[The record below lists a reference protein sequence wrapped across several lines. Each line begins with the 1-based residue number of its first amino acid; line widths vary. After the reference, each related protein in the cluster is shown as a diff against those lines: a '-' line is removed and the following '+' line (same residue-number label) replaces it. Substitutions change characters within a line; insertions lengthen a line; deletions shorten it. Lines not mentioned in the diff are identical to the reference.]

1 MPPAPQ
7 KLLPFDFD
15 DDELLLWHCPKPRE
29 SYPGRWA
36 LIGIFLLLSAGL
48 AHSAFTAASHATA
61 GLLGFSGLFLV
72 LILVVLGNIS
82 FRNRVTR
89 RTHYILTTK
98 AAYISER
105 PAKEGRRWFITCFA
119 VHPQMAA
126 RVRHHGRGLVDYV
139 FGAVKRG
146 SNKDPQGFLNLPPEQ
161 NPAAAFEQLGVMLP
175 AKGEKKRELFTFEP
189 PASPVRT
196 MWGNGFLFCLFGIGL
211 YFMHDNHAADLYVW
225 GHEATGTVEDYRQ
238 GEERRGRSRRRV
250 EVHYPVVSFRTSDGS
265 RRLALSQTGY
275 DKAPELRIGDNV
287 ELLYDPTD
295 PTRATIKDGTIL
307 ILPGLFLLLLGI
319 NAWNFAKALREY
331 RQLRRTCA
339 FLLAVDTAAGSFD
352 AIALDDE
359 S

>member
-105 PAKEGRRWFITCFA
+105 PAKEGCRWFITCFA

-139 FGAVKRG
+139 FGA
-146 SNKDPQGFLNLPPEQ
+146 
-161 NPAAAFEQLGVMLP
+161 
-175 AKGEKKRELFTFEP
+175 
-189 PASPVRT
+189 
-196 MWGNGFLFCLFGIGL
+196 
-211 YFMHDNHAADLYVW
+211 
-225 GHEATGTVEDYRQ
+225 GT
-238 GEERRGRSRRRV
+238 
-250 EVHYPVVSFRTSDGS
+250 
-265 RRLALSQTGY
+265 RLH
-275 DKAPELRIGDNV
+275 R
-287 ELLYDPTD
+287 
-295 PTRATIKDGTIL
+295 
-307 ILPGLFLLLLGI
+307 
-319 NAWNFAKALREY
+319 
-331 RQLRRTCA
+331 
-339 FLLAVDTAAGSFD
+339 
-352 AIALDDE
+352 
-359 S
+359 